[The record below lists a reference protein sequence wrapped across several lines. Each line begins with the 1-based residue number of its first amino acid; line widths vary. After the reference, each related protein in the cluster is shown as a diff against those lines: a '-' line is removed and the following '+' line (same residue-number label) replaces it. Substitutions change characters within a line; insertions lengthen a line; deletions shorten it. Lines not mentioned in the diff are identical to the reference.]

1 MATSKPITLLYFA
14 GVRTAIAHEPESQT
28 IALPTH
34 PFPLSSLREF
44 LTTSVHPNNAEL
56 ERVLERSAW
65 SVEEEMI
72 DREEEAGVLLKG
84 GETVCAIPPVS
95 GG

>member
-1 MATSKPITLLYFA
+1 M
-14 GVRTAIAHEPESQT
+14 RTAIADEPESELLE
-28 IALPTH
+28 LPTV
-34 PFPLSSLREF
+34 PFPLSALRAL

-56 ERVLERSAW
+56 ERVLERSGW
-65 SVEEEMI
+65 SVDEEMI
-72 DREEEAGVLLKG
+72 DPEQEHIVQLSG